1 MKKEQYIHTDEFGD
15 KFYYSD
21 REMTILHREDGPA
34 IEWAD
39 GGKEWLLNGK
49 LHREDGPAYEPAD
62 GYKEWW
68 RNGELHR
75 EDGPAIEHAD
85 GDKEWWRNGELHRE
99 DGPAVEY
106 DNGHKAWRLNGER
119 LTEEEFNAR
128 MNPVT
133 ELTLDEIAAKFGVS
147 VDKLKIKK

>member
-49 LHREDGPAYEPAD
+49 LHREDGPAIEWSC
-62 GYKEWW
+62 GRKEWYL
-68 RNGELHR
+68 NGKLHR
-75 EDGPAIEHAD
+75 EDGPAIEWAD
-85 GDKEWWRNGELHRE
+85 GNKTW
-99 DGPAVEY
+99 Y
-106 DNGHKAWRLNGER
+106 LNGQFLIEK
-119 LTEEEFNAR
+119 EFNTR

-133 ELTLDEIAAKFGVS
+133 ELTLDEIARKFNVS
-147 VDKLKIKK
+147 VDKLKIRK